1 LVAALHLAF
10 WNAIVVTILVK
21 RKGDYAFNRFD

>member
-1 LVAALHLAF
+1 VLHLSF
-10 WNAIVVTILVK
+10 WDAIVVTILVK